1 MSSLVFD
8 LNETVLILTAFEA
21 LLLAMF
27 IGLLPGYRKQSKLFL
42 CMFFA
47 CIAGTLISTMFI
59 WNKKVQESF
68 AAELTFL
75 PVLLSLCWMLQ
86 GPALYLY
93 LKSLHTI
100 IDIRDKRYLVHLI
113 PPLLVVGIIQW
124 AGIDIYSWLPWNWR
138 GIPADQLQS
147 VLLVWAILKCF
158 PAFYVIACFYTEY
171 KARAAMKDLFSTI
184 DDDSLR
190 LADLVIYGYFVHWL
204 WALLAYLL
212 SGHVSGHTSHMH
224 GVLSNYLTVIFIN
237 LVFVFGWK
245 NKRELLKIEFTQQ
258 KEFVAKS
265 DLAMAT
271 APVQTRSASIEKANE
286 DQEQVTLDR
295 DNTDSSDLV
304 SPEYIVDPRKIARIN
319 SAISERKLHL
329 EGQINLERFAEH
341 VSIRPRELSHIL
353 NTVYK
358 VNFFE
363 FINNHRVEEAKRLLS
378 SPDESNDSML
388 NILYRAG
395 FNSQSAFHRFFKR
408 ITGLTPSE
416 YKKLHAPKGKR
427 RRTK

>member
-8 LNETVLILTAFEA
+8 LNETLLILAAFEA

-27 IGLLPGYRKQSKLFL
+27 VGVLPDHRKQSKAFL
-42 CMFFA
+42 CIFFA

-68 AAELTFL
+68 AVDLTFL
-75 PVLLSLCWMLQ
+75 PLLLSLCWMLQ

-93 LKSLHTI
+93 LKSLHTLI
-100 IDIRDKRYLVHLI
+100 NIRSKRNLVHLI
-113 PPLLVVGIIQW
+113 PPLVVAGVIQW
-124 AGIDIYSWLPWNWR
+124 EGIDIYAWLPWNWKN
-138 GIPADQLQS
+138 IPEDQLQS

-171 KARAAMKDLFSTI
+171 KARAAMKDLFSMI
-184 DDDSLR
+184 DDNSLR
-190 LADLVIYGYFVHWL
+190 LADLVIYGYFVHWF

-245 NKRELLKIEFTQQ
+245 NKRDLLKIEFTQQ
-258 KEFVAKS
+258 KEFYAKS
-265 DLAMAT
+265 DPVVVETHART
-271 APVQTRSASIEKANE
+271 PNAPTENTTEDPEQFASVNNG
-286 DQEQVTLDR
+286 VYS
-295 DNTDSSDLV
+295 TDLMP
-304 SPEYIVDPRKIARIN
+304 PEYIVDPRKIALID
-319 SAISERKLHL
+319 SAISERQLHL
-329 EGQINLERFAEH
+329 EGQINLERFAEY
-341 VSIRPRELSHIL
+341 VSIRPRELSYIL

-378 SPDESNDSML
+378 SPEDSNDSML

-408 ITGLTPSE
+408 MTGLTPSE
-416 YKKLHAPKGKR
+416 YKKLHAPKEKR
-427 RRTK
+427 RRAK